1 MDNDILLEFLAE
13 SRELLSQAQDQL
25 LRLESQP
32 DDSEAL
38 SAIFR
43 AFHTLK
49 GGAGFLEAQNM
60 VDWCHHLE
68 DLFDKMR
75 SGKLRATA
83 PMIDAI
89 LRATDVITAMLDDMA
104 RGENPPPGPAAL
116 GADIQAFARGET
128 PALPEVAKEATNKA
142 AKSPPPRR
150 GRAGRPLG
158 HADRTRQRQHRAV
171 CRTPHRRRRAHFP
184 RLRKRRLHHPR
195 RIRAR
200 ARRPLRHRPGAGRG
214 TCWRRCGVGQPYR

>member
-13 SRELLSQAQDQL
+13 SRELLSKAQDQL

-32 DDSEAL
+32 DDSDAL
-38 SAIFR
+38 GAIFR

-89 LRATDVITAMLDDMA
+89 LRATDVITSMLDDMA
-104 RGENPPPGPAAL
+104 RGENPPPGPAGL
-116 GADIQAFARGET
+116 GQDIQAFSRGES
-128 PALPEVAKEATNKA
+128 PATLAAPAEATPSPLA
-142 AKSPPPRR
+142 ALVGKTGNP
-150 GRAGRPLG
+150 A
-158 HADRTRQRQHRAV
+158 
-171 CRTPHRRRRAHFP
+171 
-184 RLRKRRLHHPR
+184 
-195 RIRAR
+195 
-200 ARRPLRHRPGAGRG
+200 
-214 TCWRRCGVGQPYR
+214 WR